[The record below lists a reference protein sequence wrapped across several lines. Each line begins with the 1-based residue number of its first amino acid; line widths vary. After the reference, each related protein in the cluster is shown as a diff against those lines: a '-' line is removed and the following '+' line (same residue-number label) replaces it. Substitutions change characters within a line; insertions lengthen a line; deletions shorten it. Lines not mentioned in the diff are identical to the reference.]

1 MGRIVFIWTW
11 EVDLMGRTV
20 VIPNSRRERNKKTW
34 RILSASYVT
43 FLGLVLLL
51 PAPPVRAQ
59 ELQVEVV
66 QPPTSFLTADTGKE
80 DGKIEPSGVATI
92 GDGKFI
98 LVACDKNACLS
109 IVEASTGR
117 IKQSF
122 SVGVSD
128 SRPKWEDLA
137 HDDEGAYYVIGSR
150 FVEETAEDGVEKKI
164 IAVPRLLRFRLRS
177 VDPGETRF
185 AIDSESIVEWDIGDA
200 LAAEGYRRDPRK
212 NEVNIEGLAVRTLR
226 NKAGQITLRELVVGL
241 REPYNPV
248 RVYASDITQLPA
260 SNATLA
266 LQPLFIFDAG
276 KRGGIFS
283 QLSSIDYMPEWNGFF
298 ILTST
303 EDKSNRYHGN
313 TLWFLSDEKISAS
326 RPAQLPPDKIKLGD
340 LRLVEP
346 QKIWLFGLDGKA
358 EGVCVISEEAASND
372 SQARRA
378 RLALV
383 YDNDTSKTGKPGA
396 LQFITVL
403 RWPD

>member
-1 MGRIVFIWTW
+1 MW
-11 EVDLMGRTV
+11 
-20 VIPNSRRERNKKTW
+20 P
-34 RILSASYVT
+34 ILPASCVT
-43 FLGLVLLL
+43 FLGLILLL
-51 PAPPVRAQ
+51 PALAVRAQ
-59 ELQVEVV
+59 EVQVEMI
-66 QPPTSFLTADTGKE
+66 QPPMPFLTADTGSE
-80 DGKIEPSGVATI
+80 DRKIEPSGVATI
-92 GDGKFI
+92 GDGSLL

-109 IVEASTGR
+109 VVEAATGR

-122 SVGVSD
+122 SVGVVD
-128 SRPKWEDLA
+128 KRPKWEDLT

-150 FVEETAEDGVEKKI
+150 FVEEAAEGGIEKKI

-260 SNATLA
+260 PNATLA

-276 KRGGIFS
+276 KRGGILS

-326 RPAQLPPDKIKLGD
+326 RPTQVSPDKIKLGD

-346 QKIWLFGLDGKA
+346 QKVWLFGLDGKA
-358 EGVCVISEEAASND
+358 EGVCVLSEGAASSE

-396 LQFITVL
+396 LQFVTLL

>member
-1 MGRIVFIWTW
+1 M
-11 EVDLMGRTV
+11 
-20 VIPNSRRERNKKTW
+20 W
-34 RILSASYVT
+34 RILPVSCVT
-43 FLGLVLLL
+43 FLGLILLL
-51 PAPPVRAQ
+51 PALAVRAQ
-59 ELQVEVV
+59 ELQVEVI
-66 QPPTSFLTADTGKE
+66 QPPMPFLTADAGRE
-80 DGKIEPSGVATI
+80 DRKIEPSGVATI
-92 GDGKFI
+92 GDGSLL

-109 IVEASTGR
+109 VVEATTGR
-117 IKQSF
+117 LKQSF
-122 SVGVSD
+122 SVGVVD
-128 SRPKWEDLA
+128 KRPKWEDLT

-150 FVEETAEDGVEKKI
+150 FVEEAAEGGIEKKI

-177 VDPGETRF
+177 VDPGETQF

-226 NKAGQITLRELVVGL
+226 DKAGQITLRELVVGL

-326 RPAQLPPDKIKLGD
+326 RPAQVPPDKIKLGD

-346 QKIWLFGLDGKA
+346 QKVWLFGLDGKA
-358 EGVCVISEEAASND
+358 EGVCVLSEGAASSE

-383 YDNDTSKTGKPGA
+383 YDNDTAKTGKPGA
-396 LQFITVL
+396 LQFITLL
-403 RWPD
+403 RWPE

>member
-1 MGRIVFIWTW
+1 
-11 EVDLMGRTV
+11 MGRTL
-20 VIPNSRRERNKKTW
+20 VIPNSRRERNKKMW
-34 RILSASYVT
+34 RILLWSCVT

-51 PAPPVRAQ
+51 SAPPVQAQ
-59 ELQVEVV
+59 ELQVEFV

-98 LVACDKNACLS
+98 LVACDKNVCLS
-109 IVEASTGR
+109 VVEASTGR

-177 VDPGETRF
+177 VDPGETPF

-326 RPAQLPPDKIKLGD
+326 RPAQVPADKIKLGD
-340 LRLVEP
+340 LRTVEP
-346 QKIWLFGLDGKA
+346 QKVWVFGLDAKA
-358 EGVCVISEEAASND
+358 EGVCVLSEEAASSG

-383 YDNDTSKTGKPGA
+383 YDNDTAKTGNPGA

-403 RWPD
+403 RWPE